1 VDERTDYVIKM
12 LNLEINNLKAMCQE
26 LRDEIRIVKEMLFES
41 EEKNDNLCE
50 IIDELLQNRKD
61 EENNIK
67 ERKGEAFSVK
77 KILRINK

>member
-1 VDERTDYVIKM
+1 MDERTDYVIKM